1 MTGTHARYER
11 AARAAFDHAYP
22 MGYGDKMRLSW
33 DAVLQVAKLAPAK
46 AGGTPC
52 AHDNFKLGH
61 AIKLVHLYRGLA
73 QAAIE
78 A

>member
-1 MTGTHARYER
+1 MTSATRGRYER
-11 AARAAFDHAYP
+11 AARAAFDYAYP
-22 MGYGDKMRLSW
+22 NGYGDKMRLSW
-33 DAVLQVAKLAPAK
+33 DAVRKIAD
-46 AGGTPC
+46 GTPC

-61 AIKLVHLYRGLA
+61 AIKLVHLYRGIA